1 MKSQSIIGSI
11 IFVLVLLSIPRSGS
25 SQQQAAYKV
34 PDTYNFDYEV
44 AQQANSAN
52 KNSGGAKAITYYYSL
67 SGDYTAMKADEKN
80 NVFIIFTK
88 DGTTVIVDNQKKT
101 ITLLRMQ
108 NMMGDMSKLAA
119 QYNKNNPS
127 ATPTTGKQDNSD
139 FKFAKTGST
148 KQISGYTAEEY
159 SYTDSKGEKGSV
171 WYAKVDFN
179 TSLFFMMSAGATP
192 SGSAMNKYGTAASSP
207 YPQLNDPHL
216 LVVEAENS
224 AHPGE
229 GLTTQSITK
238 KSLVVSTNGYHIN
251 DLSKMMGQ

>member
-1 MKSQSIIGSI
+1 MKTVIVSIVFLS
-11 IFVLVLLSIPRSGS
+11 VLLSIPSTGI
-25 SQQQAAYKV
+25 SQQQTAYKV
-34 PDTYNFDYEV
+34 PDSFNFDYEV

-80 NVFIIFTK
+80 NTLIIFTK
-88 DGTTVIVDNQKKT
+88 DGTTVVIENQKKT
-101 ITLLRMQ
+101 ITLFRMQ
-108 NMMGDMSKLAA
+108 NMMGDMSKIAA

-127 ATPTTGKQDNSD
+127 ATPTAVKHDSSN

-148 KQISGYTAEEY
+148 KQIGGYTAEEY
-159 SYTDSKGEKGSV
+159 GYSDSKGEKGSV

-179 TSLFFMMSAGATP
+179 TSLFFMMGAGGMP
-192 SGSAMNKYGTAASSP
+192 SGPAMNKYGAAGSS

-216 LVVEAENS
+216 LVVEAESS

-229 GLTTQSITK
+229 GLTTQSIAK
-238 KSLVVSTNGYHIN
+238 KSIVITTNGYHIN
-251 DLSKMMGQ
+251 DLSNMMGH

>member
-1 MKSQSIIGSI
+1 MKNVIGSVL
-11 IFVLVLLSIPRSGS
+11 FMLVLVSVPRSGL
-25 SQQQAAYKV
+25 SQQKTAYKV
-34 PDTYNFDYEV
+34 PDSYNFDYEV

-52 KNSGGAKAITYYYSL
+52 KNSGGAKAITYFYSL

-108 NMMGDMSKLAA
+108 DMMGDMSKLAA

-127 ATPTTGKQDNSD
+127 ATPATVKHDSSN

-159 SYTDSKGEKGSV
+159 GYTDSKGEKGSV

-179 TSLFFMMSAGATP
+179 TSLFFMMGAGATP
-192 SGSAMNKYGTAASSP
+192 SGSAMNKYGATSSS

-238 KSLVVSTNGYHIN
+238 KSSVIATSGYHIN
-251 DLSKMMGQ
+251 DLSNMMGQ